1 MNRFALA
8 AVPALVV
15 LAAVSAQAQKRP
27 TAPAAAPAQRAGT
40 VIRVRM
46 LQQGSRYLYEPA
58 NFTVRQGDIVEF
70 VNVNGL
76 PHNVQFEPAKIPA
89 GAADVLNRNMPNR
102 LGPLQSPMFMQ
113 PNQTYRI
120 SFAGAP
126 VGTYE
131 YFCLP
136 HKALNMKGVITV
148 TAAARR

>member
-1 MNRFALA
+1 MNRFALSF
-8 AVPALVV
+8 VSLIALGAG
-15 LAAVSAQAQKRP
+15 AAVSAQQPA
-27 TAPAAAPAQRAGT
+27 APAAANQAAGT

-46 LQQGSRYLYEPA
+46 VQQGSRYLFEPA

-70 VNVNGL
+70 INVNGF
-76 PHNVQFEPAKIPA
+76 PHNVQFEPGKIPA
-89 GAADVLNRNMPNR
+89 GAAEVLNRNMPNR
-102 LGPLQSPMFMQ
+102 LGPLQSPMFTQ

-136 HKALNMKGVITV
+136 HKAMNMKGVITV
-148 TAAARR
+148 QAARR

>member
-1 MNRFALA
+1 MNRLALA
-8 AVPALVV
+8 LVPLIALGAGM
-15 LAAVSAQAQKRP
+15 AASAQQPA
-27 TAPAAAPAQRAGT
+27 APAAPNQAAGN

-46 LQQGSRYLYEPA
+46 VQQGSRYLYEPA

-70 VNVNGL
+70 INVNGF
-76 PHNVQFEPAKIPA
+76 PHNVQFEPGKIPA
-89 GAADVLNRNMPNR
+89 GAAEVLNRNMPNR
-102 LGPLQSPMFMQ
+102 LGPLQSPMFTQ

-136 HKALNMKGVITV
+136 HKAMNMKGVITV
-148 TAAARR
+148 QAARR